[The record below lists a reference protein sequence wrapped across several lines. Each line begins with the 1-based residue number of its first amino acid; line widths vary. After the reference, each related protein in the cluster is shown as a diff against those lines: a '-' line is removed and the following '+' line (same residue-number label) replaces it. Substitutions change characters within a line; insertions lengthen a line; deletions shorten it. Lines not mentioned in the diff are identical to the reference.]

1 MNQSLAFAYIS
12 NEIINEYIQTLLE
25 QERCAQTAK
34 KYRRDLIRLM
44 AFSPDGI
51 FPDGV
56 LTKSL
61 LVQWKETLILRYAP
75 ATVNTILAAVN
86 GFLKYLSTHTAANKQ
101 QPSLMADTLESKIS
115 RQ

>member
-12 NEIINEYIQTLLE
+12 NEILNEYIQTLLE
-25 QERCAQTAK
+25 QERCVQTAK

-44 AFSPDGI
+44 AFS
-51 FPDGV
+51 PDGV